1 MSLKA
6 IQTPKEIASKLA
18 HQIPEYVIQEREA
31 GKGTTLSYIS
41 GATVIDILN
50 TTFGYLGWNFEVL
63 KEWKEESIPF
73 FQKKSKWWSPSP
85 ENLAKNEKGEEGA
98 WLAQAPVAW
107 VKGRLTVF
115 VEDEQGNTRQI
126 VKEAYGSKSIIG
138 KQSEQEHIFKAAQTD
153 ALKKAASLLGIGA
166 QLYREDDE
174 QLYYDIIKK
183 PIIWTDELCK
193 SSDIWKQLINLINDM
208 YIDIPTINSY
218 LTEYTEGSYVDI
230 YTLPEDALID
240 FIDYLKSSISEED
253 GE

>member
-138 KQSEQEHIFKAAQTD
+138 KQSEQEHIFKSAQTD

-166 QLYREDDE
+166 QLYRGTDE
-174 QLYYDIIKK
+174 EKVYYEVLTR
-183 PIIWTDELCK
+183 PMIWTEELQAESEQWGK
-193 SSDIWKQLINLINDM
+193 LMEVVNQLGWDTVTLN
-208 YIDIPTINSY
+208 
-218 LTEYTEGSYVDI
+218 EYVDAYTDGSYINI
-230 YTLPEDALID
+230 YTLPVSYMNEFIEYIESALEG
-240 FIDYLKSSISEED
+240 EE
-253 GE
+253 